1 MNILI
6 IDGPHKG
13 DRVEASVME
22 PKSSLKLPVFPEGS
36 LVVRPL
42 SFPLSIPDI
51 TFHIQAY
58 FYAGRLDGGTHA
70 YSKENKRVIEMTV

>member
-6 IDGPHKG
+6 IDGSHKG
-13 DRVEASVME
+13 DRVELNVE
-22 PKSSLKLPVFPEGS
+22 RKSPIRLPAYSEGS

-51 TFHIQAY
+51 HLHLQEY
-58 FYAGRLDGGTHA
+58 FYAGRLDGGLYA